1 MMQGGVPTAELFGAL
16 ASEPRLRIL
25 ELLRGRALCVGAL
38 AARLDLSPSAVSQH
52 LRILRNVG
60 LVAADKRGQFVH
72 YVLDQKALDRW
83 RKTAEAVLSDPKTQG
98 GR

>member
-1 MMQGGVPTAELFGAL
+1 MTRERAAVLFGAL
-16 ASEPRLRIL
+16 SSEPRLRIL

-60 LVAADKRGQFVH
+60 LVVADKRGQFVH
-72 YVLDQKALDRW
+72 YVVDSRALDRS
-83 RKTAEAVLSDPKTQG
+83 RKTAEAVLSLSENQG